1 VIGLPKTITQAY
13 ESVRKGGTAVVVG
26 VADEQAELT
35 IKPLALQMTA
45 RKLIGCNMGSYRPQV
60 DLPLLV
66 DLYMDGRI
74 KLNELI
80 TERFG
85 LDDVNQ
91 ALHALAA
98 GEVARAVVEIQ

>member
-1 VIGLPKTITQAY
+1 MRKEPNKRGAG
-13 ESVRKGGTAVVVG
+13 KGGTAVLVG
-26 VADEQAELT
+26 VADDKAELT
-35 IKPLALQMTA
+35 IQPFSMQMTA

-74 KLNELI
+74 KHNELI
-80 TERFG
+80 MERFS